1 MNFEK
6 SSLINNGEMS
16 DDCLDKAMIL
26 NTDISMIVN
35 SKCVLEYDY
44 FGNLSKAKSDV
55 FKFKGFQGKT

>member
-1 MNFEK
+1 M
-6 SSLINNGEMS
+6 INNGEMS

-26 NTDISMIVN
+26 NTDISMIVD